1 MSPDGGSRRWYGAC
15 SLIWRRPCLESQVL
29 LMPSSRKLTSLLTS
43 GLLVAGLAAVL
54 PAEASAQRRGPAR
67 GRVVVVSPQRTV
79 VYPPWYGPWGSPYGY
94 GGYPYPYP
102 GQYPYRYYS
111 DEADLRIQT
120 TPRETEVYV
129 DGARAGI
136 VDDFDGVFQRL
147 HLRPGDHEITL
158 YLQGYRSWSERR
170 YFGPHSD
177 QRILHTML
185 PLASG
190 QSDDP
195 RPVPM
200 NPPQIDDRGQYDP
213 RNPGD
218 YRREPPARAPR
229 PMPTPAEPRM
239 DPRTEPPPSNVPVID
254 PRSFG
259 TLSVSVNPKDA
270 DISLDGQK
278 QDLTSGNRFVI
289 QLGEGVHHLV
299 IKKNGFDPFETDLQI
314 RRGRTLSFDVTLV
327 K

>member
-1 MSPDGGSRRWYGAC
+1 MLRR
-15 SLIWRRPCLESQVL
+15 L
-29 LMPSSRKLTSLLTS
+29 LTSLLI
-43 GLLVAGLAAVL
+43 LVGLAILL
-54 PAEASAQRRGPAR
+54 PSEALAQRRGPSR
-67 GRVVVVSPQRTV
+67 GPVVLISPQRTV

-102 GQYPYRYYS
+102 GQYPSRYYS

-120 TPRETEVYV
+120 TPRETEVFV

-136 VDDFDGVFQRL
+136 VDDFDGIFQRL

-158 YLQGYRSWSERR
+158 YLPGYRSWSERR

-177 QRILHTML
+177 QRILHTMV
-185 PLASG
+185 PLAAG
-190 QSDDP
+190 QMDDP

-200 NPPQIDDRGQYDP
+200 NPPAQDRDPRYDP
-213 RNPGD
+213 RDSGD
-218 YRREPPARAPR
+218 YRRDPPVRDPR
-229 PMPTPAEPRM
+229 PMPAPAPPRIE
-239 DPRTEPPPSNVPVID
+239 PRTEPRAPETPTID

-259 TLSVSVNPKDA
+259 TMSVGIRPSDA
-270 DISLDGQK
+270 EITLDGQK
-278 QDLTSGNRFVI
+278 QSLTSGDRLVI

-299 IKKNGFDPFETDLQI
+299 IKKNGFDTFETDLQI
-314 RRGRTLSFDVTLV
+314 RRGRTLSFDVNLV

>member
-1 MSPDGGSRRWYGAC
+1 MD
-15 SLIWRRPCLESQVL
+15 WRRPAWRDQVL
-29 LMPSSRKLTSLLTS
+29 MIRRLLTS
-43 GLLVAGLAAVL
+43 SLILVGLAVL
-54 PAEASAQRRGPAR
+54 LPSDALAQRGGPGRGPSR
-67 GRVVVVSPQRTV
+67 GPVVVVSPQRTV

-102 GQYPYRYYS
+102 GQYPYRYDS

-136 VDDFDGVFQRL
+136 VDDFDGIFQRL

-158 YLQGYRSWSERR
+158 YLAGYRSWNETR

-177 QRILHTML
+177 QRMLHTML

-190 QSDDP
+190 QPDDL
-195 RPVPM
+195 R
-200 NPPQIDDRGQYDP
+200 
-213 RNPGD
+213 
-218 YRREPPARAPR
+218 PARVSP
-229 PMPTPAEPRM
+229 PIQIEPRVSE
-239 DPRTEPPPSNVPVID
+239 PRAPETPVID

-259 TLSVSVNPKDA
+259 TLSVSVTPPDA
-270 DISLDGQK
+270 EITLDGQK
-278 QDLTSGNRFVI
+278 QPRPGGTSGNRFVI
-289 QLGEGVHHLV
+289 QLTEGVHRLV
-299 IKKNGFDPFETDLQI
+299 ITKNGFDSFETDLQI
-314 RRGRTLSFDVTLV
+314 RRGRTLSFDVNLV